1 MGHQG
6 QKGTRNAP
14 SIINSAFSSSQFW
27 DGRVGSLEEQS
38 LHPIQNPVEMAL
50 DHDELL
56 ARLQASHDYP
66 AAFATAFGDEGSAW
80 SGLPRRSPPSSAPS
94 SAATA
99 TSSASS
105 KATGR
110 P

>member
-1 MGHQG
+1 KRLSRAQDISCASCHDPQKGWSDGLSVSVGHQG

-14 SIINSAFSSSQFW
+14 SILNSAFSSSQFW

-56 ARLQASHDYP
+56 ARLQASRDYP
-66 AAFATAFGDEGSAW
+66 AAF
-80 SGLPRRSPPSSAPS
+80 
-94 SAATA
+94 
-99 TSSASS
+99 
-105 KATGR
+105 
-110 P
+110 